1 MAGAGDAE
9 QDGQHDES
17 VVSGEENDEEENL
30 KRHGNIINGG
40 LGSAVQCGTADA
52 LGSQSDFFK
61 EAQPLLGE
69 FGNYGLTDS
78 PFQKS

>member
-40 LGSAVQCGTADA
+40 LTRQSAVQCSADA

-61 EAQPLLGE
+61 EAQPLLVE
-69 FGNYGLTDS
+69 FGNYGLTD
-78 PFQKS
+78 